1 MKISLNWLKKYIDL
15 TDISV
20 DEIVSKLTMSGLE
33 VEGVEN
39 QNEMFKN
46 FIIGFVEEKEK
57 HPNADK
63 LSLCVVNNGTE
74 KLKVVC
80 GAPNVAAGQ
89 KVVFAQIGAI
99 VPNSGMKISKAKI
112 RGAESNGMLCSESE
126 LGLSEDHSGIIVLNS
141 SFKEGTSV
149 SEALHLNDVLFEIG
163 VTPNR
168 ADALSHIGV
177 ARDLAAIF
185 QRELKVP
192 ECPPSPQKGD
202 AKSPSLREGLG
213 MGFND
218 FASIEIIDTENCP
231 RYSSKVL
238 LNVEI
243 KESPD
248 WLKRSLKAIGLR
260 PINNI
265 VDVTNFVLHEIGQPL
280 HAFDLDKLSDKK
292 IVVKKA
298 EAGALFTTLDGKE
311 RKLNENV
318 LMICDGEKPV
328 AVAGV
333 MGGENS
339 EVTSLTKNILIESA
353 YFNPTSIRKTSKYL
367 GLTSDAAYRFERG
380 TDPSI
385 TVYAAERAAKLM
397 AELSGGEVMDGIID
411 VYPNKISEKEI
422 TLRFN
427 QVERVLGY
435 TIPNENVK
443 NILSSLGFTIKNYTE
458 KMIAVSTPTFRPDI
472 EREIDL
478 IEEIA
483 RINNYDTIPTI
494 SKITIPISE
503 KIDESSFVDDLRTIA
518 TGLGFNEILSIPM
531 ITEKAANIFGKP
543 VGLLN
548 PQGSEMGYLR
558 TSLLASALSVIEK
571 NINVGEKNLKLF
583 EVGKVF
589 LKVNDDLFTFSD
601 FVEEERFLFILT
613 GKISEKE
620 WHTGEKDFDFY
631 DLKAFVNECFQKKR
645 LDNLLNDSYYHSGN
659 KIFDYYFTKT
669 AGTSEIGSG
678 GKVKKEVLKQFG
690 IHQDVFCFEGSV
702 ETLKSL
708 TPKEKT
714 FTGLLRFPKVM
725 KDFAFIFEKDVPVDN
740 VTSFIMKRGSKILND
755 VHPFDVFEHASI
767 GATKKSVAFSLGY
780 YDHER
785 TLTDEEVDK
794 DFQLLIEFVKKEFNA
809 ILRGK

>member
-15 TDISV
+15 SDIDV
-20 DEIVSKLTMSGLE
+20 EEIISKLTMSGLE

-46 FIIGFVEEKEK
+46 FIIGYVEEKEK

-89 KVVFAQIGAI
+89 KVVLAQIGAV

-126 LGLSEDHSGIIVLNS
+126 LGLSEDHSGIIVLDP
-141 SFKEGTSV
+141 SFKEGTPV

-192 ECPPSPQKGD
+192 EVSIP
-202 AKSPSLREGLG
+202 KSEKNI
-213 MGFND
+213 ND
-218 FASIEIIDTENCP
+218 FASIEIVDSVNCP
-231 RYSSKVL
+231 RYSAKVL

-248 WLKRSLKAIGLR
+248 WLKRSLKSIGLR

-280 HAFDLDKLSDKK
+280 HAFDLDKLAKKK

-298 EAGALFTTLDGKE
+298 EANALFTTLDGKE

-339 EVTSLTKNILIESA
+339 EVTSSTKNILIESA

-385 TVYAAERAAKLM
+385 TVYAAERAAQLM
-397 AELSGGEVMDGIID
+397 AELSGGEIVDGVID
-411 VYPNKISEKEI
+411 VYPTKISEKEI

-435 TIPNENVK
+435 PIPNENIK
-443 NILSSLGFTIKNYTE
+443 NILSSLGFAIKNFTE
-458 KMIAVSTPTFRPDI
+458 EAITVSTPTFRPDI

-494 SKITIPISE
+494 SKIAIPIGE
-503 KIDESSFVDDLRTIA
+503 KIDESAFVDDLRNIA

-531 ITEKAANIFGKP
+531 ITEKAAEIFGKP

-558 TSLLASALSVIEK
+558 TSLLASALPVIEK

-601 FVEEERFLFILT
+601 FIEEERFLFILT

-620 WHTGEKDFDFY
+620 WYTGEREFDFY
-631 DLKAFVNECFQKKR
+631 DLKAMVNECFQKKT

-659 KIFDYYFTKT
+659 KIFDYHFTKT
-669 AGTSEIGSG
+669 AGVSFIGSG

-690 IHQDVFCFEGSV
+690 IQQDVFCFEGSV
-702 ETLKSL
+702 EILKSL
-708 TPKEKT
+708 KPKEKT

-725 KDFAFIFEKDVPVDN
+725 KDFAFIFEKDIPVEN
-740 VTSFIMKRGSKILND
+740 ITLFIKKKASRILKD

-767 GATKKSVAFSLGY
+767 GRTQKSVAFNLAY
-780 YDHER
+780 YDGER

-794 DFQLLIEFVKKEFNA
+794 DFQLLIGLVKKEFNA

>member
-1 MKISLNWLKKYIDL
+1 MKISLNWLKEYIDL
-15 TDISV
+15 TDIEV
-20 DEIVSKLTMSGLE
+20 EEIVSKLTMSGLE

-39 QNEMFKN
+39 QIEMFNN
-46 FIIGFVEEKEK
+46 FIVGYVEEKEK

-89 KVVFAQIGAI
+89 KVVFAQIGAVI
-99 VPNSGMKISKAKI
+99 PNNGMKISKAKI
-112 RGAESNGMLCSESE
+112 RGTESNGMLCSESE
-126 LGLSEDHSGIIVLNS
+126 LGLSEDHSGIIVLDP

-185 QRELKVP
+185 QRELKLP
-192 ECPPSPQKGD
+192 EISIP
-202 AKSPSLREGLG
+202 KSGKNI
-213 MGFND
+213 ND
-218 FASIEIIDTENCP
+218 FASIEIVDSVNCP
-231 RYSSKVL
+231 RYSAKVL

-248 WLKRSLKAIGLR
+248 WLKRRLKSIGLR

-280 HAFDLDKLSDKK
+280 HAFDLDKLAKQK

-298 EAGALFTTLDGKE
+298 EADSLFTTLDAKE

-339 EVTSLTKNILIESA
+339 EVTSSTKNILIESA
-353 YFNPTSIRKTSKYL
+353 YFNPTSVRKTSKYL
-367 GLTSDAAYRFERG
+367 GLTTDAAYRFERG

-385 TVYAAERAAKLM
+385 TVYAAERAAQLM
-397 AELSGGEVMDGIID
+397 AELSGGEVVEGVID
-411 VYPNKISEKEI
+411 VYPTKISEKEI

-435 TIPNENVK
+435 TVPNENIK
-443 NILSSLGFTIKNYTE
+443 NILSSLGFGIKNFSGESIT
-458 KMIAVSTPTFRPDI
+458 VSTPTFRPDI

-503 KIDESSFVDDLRTIA
+503 KIDESAFVDDLRNIA

-531 ITEKAANIFGKP
+531 ITEKAAEIFGKP
-543 VGLLN
+543 IGLLN

-558 TSLLASALSVIEK
+558 TSLLASALPVVEK
-571 NINVGEKNLKLF
+571 NINVGEKNIKLF
-583 EVGKVF
+583 EIGKVF

-601 FVEEERFLFILT
+601 FVEEERFLFLLT

-620 WHTGEKDFDFY
+620 WYTGERNFDFY
-631 DLKAFVNECFQKKR
+631 DLKSFVNECFQKKT

-659 KIFDYYFTKT
+659 NFFDYYFTKSHGKT
-669 AGTSEIGSG
+669 VFGSG

-702 ETLKSL
+702 EIFKSI
-708 TPKEKT
+708 TPKEKV
-714 FTGLLRFPKVM
+714 FAGLLRFPKVM
-725 KDFAFIFEKDVPVDN
+725 KDFAFIFEKDIPVEN
-740 VTSFIMKRGSKILND
+740 VTLFIKKKASKILKD

-767 GATKKSVAFSLGY
+767 GETQKSVAFSLAY
-780 YDHER
+780 YDAER
-785 TLTDEEVDK
+785 TLTDEEVDR
-794 DFQLLIEFVKKEFNA
+794 DFQLLIELVKKEFNA
-809 ILRGK
+809 NLRGK

>member
-15 TDISV
+15 SDISV

-39 QNEMFKN
+39 QIEMFKN
-46 FIIGFVEEKEK
+46 FIIGYVEEKEK

-89 KVVFAQIGAI
+89 KVVFAQIGAV

-126 LGLSEDHSGIIVLNS
+126 LGLSEDHSGIIVLDP

-185 QRELKVP
+185 QRKLKLP
-192 ECPPSPQKGD
+192 EVSIP
-202 AKSPSLREGLG
+202 KSEKNI
-213 MGFND
+213 ND
-218 FASIEIIDTENCP
+218 FASIEIVDTENCP
-231 RYSSKVL
+231 RYSAKVL

-280 HAFDLDKLSDKK
+280 HAFDLDKLAKKK

-298 EAGALFTTLDGKE
+298 EADALFTTLDGKE

-339 EVTSLTKNILIESA
+339 EVTSSTKNILIESA

-385 TVYAAERAAKLM
+385 TVYAAERAAQLM
-397 AELSGGEVMDGIID
+397 AELSGGEVVDGVID
-411 VYPNKISEKEI
+411 VYPTKISEKEI

-427 QVERVLGY
+427 QVDRVLGY
-435 TIPNENVK
+435 TVPNENIK
-443 NILSSLGFTIKNYTE
+443 NILSSLGFAIKNYTE
-458 KMIAVSTPTFRPDI
+458 ESITVSTPTFRPDI

-494 SKITIPISE
+494 SKIAIPISE
-503 KIDESSFVDDLRTIA
+503 KIDESAFVDDLRTIA

-531 ITEKAANIFGKP
+531 ITEKAAEIFGKP

-558 TSLLASALSVIEK
+558 TSLLASALPVVEK
-571 NINVGEKNLKLF
+571 NINVGEKNIKLF
-583 EVGKVF
+583 EIGKVF

-601 FVEEERFLFILT
+601 FIEEEKFLFILT

-620 WHTGEKDFDFY
+620 WYTGERESDFY
-631 DLKAFVNECFQKKR
+631 DLKASVNECFQKKT

-659 KIFDYYFTKT
+659 KIFDYYFTKS
-669 AGTSEIGSG
+669 AGTTVLGSG

-690 IHQDVFCFEGSV
+690 IQQDVFCFEGSV
-702 ETLKSL
+702 EILKSL

-725 KDFAFIFEKDVPVDN
+725 KDFAFIFEKDIPVEN
-740 VTSFIMKRGSKILND
+740 ITLFIKKKASKILKD

-767 GATKKSVAFSLGY
+767 GETKKSVAFNLAY
-780 YDHER
+780 YDAER

-794 DFQLLIEFVKKEFNA
+794 DFQLLIELVKKEFNA

>member
-1 MKISLNWLKKYIDL
+1 MKISLNWLKEYIDL
-15 TDISV
+15 SDITV

-33 VEGVEN
+33 VESVEN
-39 QNEMFKN
+39 QIEMFKN
-46 FIIGFVEEKEK
+46 FIVGFVEDKEK

-63 LSLCVVNNGTE
+63 LSLCVITNGIE

-80 GAPNVAAGQ
+80 GAPNVAVGQ
-89 KVVFAQIGAI
+89 KVVFAQIGAVI
-99 VPNSGMKISKAKI
+99 PTSGMKISKAKI
-112 RGAESNGMLCSESE
+112 RGIESNGMLCSESE
-126 LGLSEDHSGIIVLNS
+126 LGLSDDHSGIIVLDQS
-141 SFKEGTSV
+141 SKEGTSV

-185 QRELKVP
+185 QRELKLPKV
-192 ECPPSPQKGD
+192 SIPQSTKNINE
-202 AKSPSLREGLG
+202 L
-213 MGFND
+213 
-218 FASIEIIDTENCP
+218 ASIEIVDVQNCP
-231 RYSSKVL
+231 RYSVKVV

-280 HAFDLDKLSDKK
+280 HAFDLDKLAKQK
-292 IVVKKA
+292 IIVKKA
-298 EAGALFTTLDGKE
+298 DADSLFTTLDGKE

-318 LMICDGEKPV
+318 LLICDGEKPA

-339 EVTSLTKNILIESA
+339 EVTSTTKNILIESA
-353 YFNPTSIRKTSKYL
+353 YFNPSNIRKTSKYL
-367 GLTSDAAYRFERG
+367 GLSTDASYRFERG
-380 TDPSI
+380 TDPSN
-385 TVYAAERAAKLM
+385 TVYAAERAAQLM
-397 AELSGGEVMDGIID
+397 TQLSGGEVVEGVID
-411 VYPNKISEKEI
+411 IYPNHIFEKEI
-422 TLRFN
+422 SLRFN

-435 TIPNENVK
+435 TLPNESIK
-443 NILSSLGFTIKNYTE
+443 NILTSLGFEIKNISVAAIT
-458 KMIAVSTPTFRPDI
+458 VLTPTFRPDV

-483 RINNYDTIPTI
+483 RINSYDAIPTI
-494 SKITIPISE
+494 AKIAIPIGE
-503 KIDESSFVDDLRTIA
+503 KVDESAFVDDLRNIA
-518 TGLGFNEILSIPM
+518 MGLGFNEILSIPM

-543 VGLLN
+543 IGLLN
-548 PQGSEMGYLR
+548 PQGSEMGFLR
-558 TSLLASALSVIEK
+558 TSLLASALSVVEK

-583 EVGKVF
+583 EIGKVF

-601 FVEEERFLFILT
+601 FIEEERFLFLLS

-620 WHTGEKDFDFY
+620 WYTGERDFDFY
-631 DLKAFVNECFQKKR
+631 DLKAAVNECFQKKV
-645 LDNLLNDSYYHSGN
+645 LDNLLNDSYYQSGN
-659 KIFDYYFTKT
+659 KFFDYFFTKASGKT
-669 AGTSEIGSG
+669 VFGTG

-690 IHQDVFCFEGSV
+690 IQQDVFCFEGSV
-702 ETLKSL
+702 ELLKSI
-708 TPKEKT
+708 TPKEKV

-725 KDFAFIFEKDVPVDN
+725 KDFGFIFGKDIPVKN
-740 VTSFIMKRGSKILND
+740 VVSFIKKKGSSILKD
-755 VHPFDVFEHASI
+755 VHPFDVFENESI
-767 GATKKSVAFSLGY
+767 GASNKSVAFSLSY
-780 YDHER
+780 FDAER

-794 DFQLLIEFVKKEFNA
+794 DFLSLIELVKKEFNA
-809 ILRGK
+809 VLRGK

>member
-1 MKISLNWLKKYIDL
+1 MKISLNWLKEYIDL
-15 TDISV
+15 TDIDV
-20 DEIVSKLTMSGLE
+20 EEIVSKLTMSGLE
-33 VEGVEN
+33 VESVEN
-39 QNEMFKN
+39 QIEMFKN
-46 FIIGFVEEKEK
+46 FIVGFVEEKEK

-89 KVVFAQIGAI
+89 KVVFAQIGAV

-126 LGLSEDHSGIIVLNS
+126 LGLSEDHSGIIVLDQS
-141 SFKEGTSV
+141 IKEGTSV

-185 QRELKVP
+185 QRELKLPKVSIP
-192 ECPPSPQKGD
+192 
-202 AKSPSLREGLG
+202 KSEKNI
-213 MGFND
+213 ND

-231 RYSSKVL
+231 RYSAKVL

-248 WLKRSLKAIGLR
+248 WLKRRLKAIGLR

-265 VDVTNFVLHEIGQPL
+265 VDITNFVLHEVGQPL
-280 HAFDLDKLSDKK
+280 HAFDLDKLAKQK

-298 EAGALFTTLDGKE
+298 AADSLFTTLDAKE

-339 EVTSLTKNILIESA
+339 EVTSSTKNILIESA
-353 YFNPTSIRKTSKYL
+353 YFNPTSVRKTSKYL
-367 GLTSDAAYRFERG
+367 GLSTDAAYRFERG
-380 TDPSI
+380 TDPSS
-385 TVYAAERAAKLM
+385 TVYAAERAAQLM
-397 AELSGGEVMDGIID
+397 AELSGGEVVNGFID
-411 VYPNKISEKEI
+411 VYPNRISEKEI
-422 TLRFN
+422 TLRFH

-435 TIPNENVK
+435 TVPNENIK
-443 NILSSLGFTIKNYTE
+443 NILASLGFEIKNVSGDSIT
-458 KMIAVSTPTFRPDI
+458 VSTPTFRPDV

-494 SKITIPISE
+494 SKIAIPISE
-503 KIDESSFVDDLRTIA
+503 KIDESAFVDDLRTIA

-531 ITEKAANIFGKP
+531 ITEKAADIFGKP

-558 TSLLASALSVIEK
+558 TSLLASALPVVEK
-571 NINVGEKNLKLF
+571 NINVGEKNIKLF
-583 EVGKVF
+583 EIGKVF

-601 FVEEERFLFILT
+601 FVEEERFLFLLT

-620 WHTGEKDFDFY
+620 WYTGERDFDFY
-631 DLKAFVNECFQKKR
+631 DLKSFVNECFQKKT
-645 LDNLLNDSYYHSGN
+645 LDNLLNDSYYHNGN
-659 KIFDYYFTKT
+659 KIFDYFFTKSF
-669 AGTSEIGSG
+669 GTTVLGSG

-690 IHQDVFCFEGSV
+690 IQQDVFCFEGSV
-702 ETLKSL
+702 EVLKSI
-708 TPKEKT
+708 TPKGRA

-725 KDFAFIFEKDVPVDN
+725 KDFAFIFEKDIPVEN
-740 VTSFIMKRGSKILND
+740 VASFIKKKGSGILKA

-767 GATKKSVAFSLGY
+767 GETKKSVAFNLSY
-780 YDHER
+780 FDAER

-794 DFQLLIEFVKKEFNA
+794 DFQSLIEIVKKEFKA
-809 ILRGK
+809 VLRGK

>member
-1 MKISLNWLKKYIDL
+1 MKISLNWLKEYIDL

-39 QNEMFKN
+39 QIEIFKN
-46 FIIGFVEEKEK
+46 FIVGFVEEKEK

-63 LSLCVVNNGTE
+63 LSLCVINNGTE
-74 KLKVVC
+74 KLKVIC

-89 KVVFAQIGAI
+89 KIVFAQIGAI
-99 VPNSGMKISKAKI
+99 IPTNGMKISKAKI
-112 RGAESNGMLCSESE
+112 RGTESNGMLCSESE
-126 LGLSEDHSGIIVLNS
+126 LGISEDHSGIIVLDES
-141 SFKEGTSV
+141 IKEGTPV

-168 ADALSHIGV
+168 ADALSHVGV

-185 QRELKVP
+185 QRELKLP
-192 ECPPSPQKGD
+192 EVSIS
-202 AKSPSLREGLG
+202 KSEKNI
-213 MGFND
+213 ND
-218 FASIEIIDTENCP
+218 FVTIEIIDMENCP
-231 RYSSKVL
+231 RYSAKVL

-248 WLKRSLKAIGLR
+248 WLKRRLKSIGLR

-265 VDVTNFVLHEIGQPL
+265 VDVTNFVLHEMGQPL
-280 HAFDLDKLSDKK
+280 HAFDLVNLSQKK

-298 EAGALFTTLDGKE
+298 EMDSLFTTLDAKE

-339 EVTSLTKNILIESA
+339 EVTVSTKNILIESA
-353 YFNPTSIRKTSKYL
+353 YFNPSSVRKTSKYL
-367 GLTSDAAYRFERG
+367 GLSSDAAYRFERG
-380 TDPSI
+380 TDPSN
-385 TVYAAERAAKLM
+385 TVYAAERAAQLM
-397 AELSGGEVMDGIID
+397 AELSGGEVVNGFID
-411 VYPNKISEKEI
+411 VYPNPISTKEI
-422 TLRFN
+422 TLRYQ

-435 TIPNENVK
+435 PIPNEKIK
-443 NILSSLGFTIKNYTE
+443 NILSSLGFVIQNGNKNSITIL
-458 KMIAVSTPTFRPDI
+458 SPTFRPDV

-483 RINNYDTIPTI
+483 RINSYDAIPTI
-494 SKITIPISE
+494 SKIAIPISE
-503 KIDESSFVDDLRTIA
+503 KIDESAFVDDLRNIA

-531 ITEKAANIFGKP
+531 ITEKSAAFFGKP
-543 VGLLN
+543 IGLLN

-558 TSLLASALSVIEK
+558 TSLLASALPVVEK

-583 EVGKVF
+583 EIGKVF

-601 FVEEERFLFILT
+601 FVEEERFLFLLT

-620 WHTGEKDFDFY
+620 WYTGEREFDFY
-631 DLKAFVNECFQKKR
+631 DLKSFVNECFQKKV
-645 LDNLLNDSYYHSGN
+645 LDNLLNDSYYQSGN
-659 KIFDYYFTKT
+659 KIFDYFFTKSSGKT
-669 AGTSEIGSG
+669 VLGSG
-678 GKVKKEVLKQFG
+678 GRVKKDVLKHFAIQ
-690 IHQDVFCFEGSV
+690 QDVFCFEGSV
-702 ETLKSL
+702 ELLKSI
-708 TPKEKT
+708 TPKSKT
-714 FTGLLRFPKVM
+714 FTGLLRFPKVL
-725 KDFAFIFEKDVPVDN
+725 KDFGFIFEKDIPVEN
-740 VTSFIMKRGSKILND
+740 VVSFIKKKGSSILKD

-767 GATKKSVAFSLGY
+767 GETKKSVAFSLSY
-780 YDHER
+780 YDAER

-794 DFQLLIEFVKKEFNA
+794 DFQLLIEVVKKEFNA
-809 ILRGK
+809 VLRGK

>member
-15 TDISV
+15 SDISV

-46 FIIGFVEEKEK
+46 FIIGYVEEKEK

-89 KVVFAQIGAI
+89 KVVFAQIGAV

-112 RGAESNGMLCSESE
+112 RGTESNGMLCSESE
-126 LGLSEDHSGIIVLNS
+126 LGLSEDHSGIIVLDP

-185 QRELKVP
+185 QRELKLP
-192 ECPPSPQKGD
+192 EVSIP
-202 AKSPSLREGLG
+202 KSEK
-213 MGFND
+213 NIID
-218 FASIEIIDTENCP
+218 FALIEIIDALNCP
-231 RYSSKVL
+231 RYSAKVL

-280 HAFDLDKLSDKK
+280 HAFDLDKLAKKK
-292 IVVKKA
+292 IVIKKA
-298 EAGALFTTLDGKE
+298 EADALFTTLDGKE

-339 EVTSLTKNILIESA
+339 EVTSSTKNILIESA
-353 YFNPTSIRKTSKYL
+353 YFNPTSVRKTSKYL
-367 GLTSDAAYRFERG
+367 GLTTDAAYRFERG

-385 TVYAAERAAKLM
+385 TVYAAERAAQLM
-397 AELSGGEVMDGIID
+397 AELSGGEVVDGVID
-411 VYPNKISEKEI
+411 VYPIKISEKEI

-435 TIPNENVK
+435 TVTNENIK
-443 NILSSLGFTIKNYTE
+443 NILFSLGFEIKILSGESIT
-458 KMIAVSTPTFRPDI
+458 VSTPTFRPDI

-494 SKITIPISE
+494 SKIAIPISE
-503 KIDESSFVDDLRTIA
+503 KIDESAFVDDLRTIA

-531 ITEKAANIFGKP
+531 ITEKAAEIFGKP

-558 TSLLASALSVIEK
+558 TSLLASALPVIEK
-571 NINVGEKNLKLF
+571 NINVGEKNLQLF

-620 WHTGEKDFDFY
+620 WYTGEREFDFY
-631 DLKAFVNECFQKKR
+631 DLKALVNECFQKKT

-659 KIFDYYFTKT
+659 KFFDYYFTKT
-669 AGTSEIGSG
+669 AGASIIGSG

-690 IHQDVFCFEGSV
+690 IQQDVFCFEGSV
-702 ETLKSL
+702 EILKSL

-725 KDFAFIFEKDVPVDN
+725 KDFAFIFEKDISVEN
-740 VTSFIMKRGSKILND
+740 VTSFIKKRGNKILKD

-767 GATKKSVAFSLGY
+767 GETKKSVAFNLAY
-780 YDHER
+780 YDAER
-785 TLTDEEVDK
+785 TLTDDEVDK
-794 DFQLLIEFVKKEFNA
+794 DFQSLIELVKNEFNA